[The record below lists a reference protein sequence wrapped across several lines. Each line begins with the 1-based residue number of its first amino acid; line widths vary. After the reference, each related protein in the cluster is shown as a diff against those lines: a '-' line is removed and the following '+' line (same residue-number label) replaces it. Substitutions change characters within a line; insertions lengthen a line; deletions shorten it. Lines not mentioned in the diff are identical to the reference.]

1 MREAAAAFWK
11 GSWILA
17 MIHNAQGAG
26 MTSHNIAAL
35 RASQYEYFG
44 PESDLFKP
52 NDFYGLAES
61 RFDAIQAGSP
71 FPDYLYACGTEHDA
85 GLDSIPLLD

>member
-1 MREAAAAFWK
+1 MKPSILLK
-11 GSWILA
+11 GSWILSFINYA
-17 MIHNAQGAG
+17 HGAG

-44 PESDLFKP
+44 PETELFHP
-52 NDFYGLAES
+52 SDFYGLATS
-61 RFDAIQAGSP
+61 RNDAIQAGSP

-85 GLDSIPLLD
+85 GHFC

>member
-1 MREAAAAFWK
+1 MREATTALWK
-11 GSWILA
+11 GSWLLA
-17 MIHNAQGAG
+17 FIHRAHGAG

-44 PESDLFKP
+44 PESEIFNP

-61 RFDAIQAGSP
+61 RIDAIQAGSP

-85 GLDSIPLLD
+85 GVQ